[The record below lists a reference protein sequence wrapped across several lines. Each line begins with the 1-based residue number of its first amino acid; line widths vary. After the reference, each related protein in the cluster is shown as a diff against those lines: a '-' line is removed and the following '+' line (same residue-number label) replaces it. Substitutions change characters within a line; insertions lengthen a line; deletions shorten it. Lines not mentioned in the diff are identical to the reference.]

1 MKENKE
7 KRSVNA
13 EEQSDEL
20 KDLLRKRQRRL
31 FRLLMIFPV
40 FVSMIIAI
48 VISILSNPE
57 NKIYVEKAPIK
68 EIMCNTIKNGGML
81 SSVKHIYNTRNVKN
95 VLFINPLSDKR
106 ELYYL
111 EDYPLSGI
119 LNDLLVDYLQDSKS
133 RDSIYYMSLCN
144 IIEEN
149 EKQNPFENL
158 EDNQKYSFENI
169 QVKLDSAYAK
179 VSSDVVK
186 IAEELNNKNQLVNK
200 YLNKSDI
207 SFYMSIAA
215 LVITI
220 VFSAFQIYQNNSTS
234 KVLRIFLM
242 KFSNEDRMKKDE
254 K

>member
-1 MKENKE
+1 
-7 KRSVNA
+7 
-13 EEQSDEL
+13 
-20 KDLLRKRQRRL
+20 
-31 FRLLMIFPV
+31 
-40 FVSMIIAI
+40 
-48 VISILSNPE
+48 
-57 NKIYVEKAPIK
+57 
-68 EIMCNTIKNGGML
+68 
-81 SSVKHIYNTRNVKN
+81 
-95 VLFINPLSDKR
+95 
-106 ELYYL
+106 
-111 EDYPLSGI
+111 
-119 LNDLLVDYLQDSKS
+119 
-133 RDSIYYMSLCN
+133 MSLCN

>member
-1 MKENKE
+1 MKEDKKE
-7 KRSVNA
+7 QPKTEEFA
-13 EEQSDEL
+13 E
-20 KDLLRKRQRRL
+20 LLRKRQRRT

-40 FVSMIIAI
+40 IVSMILAI

-68 EIMCNTIKNGGML
+68 EKMRNTIKNGGML
-81 SSVKHIYNTRNVKN
+81 SSIKHIYNTRNVEN

-106 ELYYL
+106 QQYYL

-119 LNDLLVDYLQDSKS
+119 LNDLLVDYLQDSKN
-133 RDSIYYMSLCN
+133 RDSIYYVSLYH
-144 IIEEN
+144 IIKEN

-169 QVKLDSAYAK
+169 QIKLDSAYAK
-179 VSSDVVK
+179 IVPDVIK

-220 VFSAFQIYQNNSTS
+220 LLSAFQIYQNNSTS
-234 KVLRIFLM
+234 KVLRVFFM
-242 KFSNEDRMKKDE
+242 KFSNEDSMKKD
-254 K
+254 KK

>member
-1 MKENKE
+1 MKEDKKE
-7 KRSVNA
+7 QPKTEEFA
-13 EEQSDEL
+13 E
-20 KDLLRKRQRRL
+20 LLRKRQRRT

-40 FVSMIIAI
+40 IVSMILAI

-68 EIMCNTIKNGGML
+68 EKMRNTIKNGGML
-81 SSVKHIYNTRNVKN
+81 SSIKHIYNTRNVEN

-106 ELYYL
+106 QQYYL

-119 LNDLLVDYLQDSKS
+119 LNDLLVDYLQDSKN
-133 RDSIYYMSLCN
+133 RDSIYYVSLYH
-144 IIEEN
+144 IIKEN

-169 QVKLDSAYAK
+169 QIKLDSAYAK
-179 VSSDVVK
+179 IVPDVIK

-220 VFSAFQIYQNNSTS
+220 LLSAFQIYQNNSTS
-234 KVLRIFLM
+234 KVLRVFFM
-242 KFSNEDRMKKDE
+242 KFSNEDSMKKDE

>member
-1 MKENKE
+1 MKEDKKE
-7 KRSVNA
+7 QPKTEEFA
-13 EEQSDEL
+13 E
-20 KDLLRKRQRRL
+20 LLRKRQRRT

-40 FVSMIIAI
+40 IVSMILAI

-68 EIMCNTIKNGGML
+68 EKMRNTIKNGGML
-81 SSVKHIYNTRNVKN
+81 SSIKHIYNTRNVEN

-106 ELYYL
+106 QQYYL

-119 LNDLLVDYLQDSKS
+119 LNDLLVDYLQDSKN
-133 RDSIYYMSLCN
+133 RDSIYYVSLYH
-144 IIEEN
+144 IIKEN

-158 EDNQKYSFENI
+158 EDNQRYSFENI
-169 QVKLDSAYAK
+169 QIKLDSAYAK
-179 VSSDVVK
+179 IVPDVIK

-220 VFSAFQIYQNNSTS
+220 AFSAFQIYQNNSTS

>member
-1 MKENKE
+1 MKEDKKE
-7 KRSVNA
+7 QPKTEEFA
-13 EEQSDEL
+13 E
-20 KDLLRKRQRRL
+20 LLRKRQRRI

-40 FVSMIIAI
+40 IVSMILAI

-68 EIMCNTIKNGGML
+68 EKMRNTIKNGGML
-81 SSVKHIYNTRNVKN
+81 SSIKHIYNTRNVEN

-106 ELYYL
+106 QQYYL

-119 LNDLLVDYLQDSKS
+119 LNDLLVDYLQDSKN
-133 RDSIYYMSLCN
+133 RDSIYYVSLYH
-144 IIEEN
+144 IIKEN

-169 QVKLDSAYAK
+169 QIKLDSAYAK
-179 VSSDVVK
+179 IVPDVIK